1 MVLKLFFNYGDSYVN
16 SAENFFSLAR
26 STELLCNVR
35 NRLKESFEQ
44 DRIAQRDLH
53 VGDNMPPSIGETQ

>member
-1 MVLKLFFNYGDSYVN
+1 MDLKLFFNVRNSYVN
-16 SAENFFSLAR
+16 SAENFRSPAR
-26 STELLCNVR
+26 NTELLCNVL